1 MDNRWTEQFKDK
13 MKDYQ
18 EVVPDGLWNDIS
30 DAVIIQQKRRRTLV
44 LARWVAGAAVAA
56 SVVLGIVYM
65 TYVPAVDDAFG
76 LISDEP
82 SLADLALDGTEV
94 NDLLIA
100 DSALAGPDVDDPV
113 LDGLLLADSAPDGRV
128 QDGSVLVDP
137 IRGDSLSDYSLQ
149 DYSFPDDPSSDGPAS
164 DGSSSDGP
172 ASDDPTSND
181 PSSDGSF
188 SDGSFS
194 DGSFSDGSAP
204 DVPSPEEITGQSNPI
219 LAENKEIAAIEP
231 AQGIDGKAA
240 KGRRISLSACVSSGT
255 GNTLSAAGYSGS
267 VPAASVSTFGANP
280 ENDIR
285 MFNRT
290 KEVTTGTDYR
300 QPVNV
305 GVMVNCYLSE
315 RWSIGTGLEW
325 SWLHSSFREGSQ
337 TYYVSR
343 VNDLHYLGIPLK
355 LNCDLWKRNGFKV
368 YAAAGGMVQK
378 CFSGKQVEEYIYN
391 SAAGK
396 TEMKNLHEKQL
407 QWSVCAEAGI
417 EYEFSP
423 FAGVYVEP
431 GATWHFDNGSSVDNI
446 YKSRPLN
453 FSLSVGIRFNFQ

>member
-18 EVVPDGLWNDIS
+18 EVVPDGLWNNIS

-56 SVVLGIVYM
+56 SIVLGIVYM

-76 LISDEP
+76 LIPDEP
-82 SLADLALDGTEV
+82 SLADSALD
-94 NDLLIA
+94 
-100 DSALAGPDVDDPV
+100 GPDVDD
-113 LDGLLLADSAPDGRV
+113 LLLADSAPDGGV
-128 QDGSVLVDP
+128 PEGSVLVDP
-137 IRGDSLSDYSLQ
+137 IRGDSLPDGPVTDDSLSDYSI
-149 DYSFPDDPSSDGPAS
+149 PDDPSSDAPSSDVPAS
-164 DGSSSDGP
+164 NVPSSDGP
-172 ASDDPTSND
+172 TSND
-181 PSSDGSF
+181 SSSD
-188 SDGSFS
+188 
-194 DGSFSDGSAP
+194 
-204 DVPSPEEITGQSNPI
+204 VPAPEEITGQPNPI

-300 QPVNV
+300 QPINV

-378 CFSGKQVEEYIYN
+378 CFSGKQLEEYIYN
-391 SAAGK
+391 SATGK
-396 TEMKNLHEKQL
+396 SEMKELCERQM

-417 EYEFSP
+417 EYDFSP
-423 FAGVYVEP
+423 FAGVYFEP

>member
-18 EVVPDGLWNDIS
+18 EVAPDGLWNDIS
-30 DAVIIQQKRRRTLV
+30 GAVIIQQKRRRTVV

-76 LISDEP
+76 LIPDEP
-82 SLADLALDGTEV
+82 SLADSALDGPDV
-94 NDLLIA
+94 DGLLLADL
-100 DSALAGPDVDDPV
+100 ALAGSDVDDPV
-113 LDGLLLADSAPDGRV
+113 HDDLLLADSAPDGRV
-128 QDGSVLVDP
+128 PEGSVLVDP
-137 IRGDSLSDYSLQ
+137 IRGDSLSDYSL
-149 DYSFPDDPSSDGPAS
+149 PDDP
-164 DGSSSDGP
+164 SSDGP

-181 PSSDGSF
+181 PF
-188 SDGSFS
+188 SD
-194 DGSFSDGSAP
+194 
-204 DVPSPEEITGQSNPI
+204 VPAPEEITGQSNPI
-219 LAENKEIAAIEP
+219 LAENKEYAAIEP
-231 AQGIDGKAA
+231 AQGIEGRAA
-240 KGRRISLSACVSSGT
+240 KNRRISLSACVSSGT

-378 CFSGKQVEEYIYN
+378 CFSGKQVKEYIYN

-396 TEMKNLHEKQL
+396 SEMKELCERQM
-407 QWSVCAEAGI
+407 QWSVCAEAGL
-417 EYEFSP
+417 EYDFSP
-423 FAGVYVEP
+423 FAGVYFEP
-431 GATWHFDNGSSVDNI
+431 GVTWHFNNGSSVDNI

>member
-18 EVVPDGLWNDIS
+18 EVAPDGLWNDIS
-30 DAVIIQQKRRRTLV
+30 DAVIMQQKRRRTLV

-76 LISDEP
+76 LIPDEP
-82 SLADLALDGTEV
+82 SLADSALDG
-94 NDLLIA
+94 
-100 DSALAGPDVDDPV
+100 SDV
-113 LDGLLLADSAPDGRV
+113 DGLLLADSAPDGGV
-128 QDGSVLVDP
+128 PEGSVLVDP

-149 DYSFPDDPSSDGPAS
+149 DDP
-164 DGSSSDGP
+164 SSDGP

-188 SDGSFS
+188 LDGSFS
-194 DGSFSDGSAP
+194 DGSFS

-343 VNDLHYLGIPLK
+343 VNDMHYLGIPLK

-391 SAAGK
+391 SATGK
-396 TEMKNLHEKQL
+396 SEMKELCERQM

-417 EYEFSP
+417 EYDFSP

>member
-18 EVVPDGLWNDIS
+18 EVAPDGLWNDIS

-76 LISDEP
+76 LIPDEP
-82 SLADLALDGTEV
+82 SLADLALDGPDV
-94 NDLLIA
+94 DGLLLA

-113 LDGLLLADSAPDGRV
+113 LDGLLLADSAPDGGV
-128 QDGSVLVDP
+128 PEGSVLVDP

-149 DYSFPDDPSSDGPAS
+149 DDP
-164 DGSSSDGP
+164 SSDGP

-181 PSSDGSF
+181 PTSNDPS
-188 SDGSFS
+188 S

-300 QPVNV
+300 QPINV

-378 CFSGKQVEEYIYN
+378 CFSGKQLEEYIYN
-391 SAAGK
+391 SATGK
-396 TEMKNLHEKQL
+396 SEMKELCERQM

-417 EYEFSP
+417 EYDFSP
-423 FAGVYVEP
+423 FAGVYFEP

>member
-18 EVVPDGLWNDIS
+18 EVAPDGLWNDIS

-76 LISDEP
+76 LIPDEP
-82 SLADLALDGTEV
+82 SLADSALDGSDV
-94 NDLLIA
+94 DDLLLA

-113 LDGLLLADSAPDGRV
+113 LDGLLLADSAPDGGV
-128 QDGSVLVDP
+128 PEGSVLVDP

-149 DYSFPDDPSSDGPAS
+149 DDP
-164 DGSSSDGP
+164 SSDGP

-181 PSSDGSF
+181 PTSNDPS
-188 SDGSFS
+188 S

-267 VPAASVSTFGANP
+267 VPTASVSTFGANP

-378 CFSGKQVEEYIYN
+378 CFSGKQLEEYIYN
-391 SAAGK
+391 SATGK
-396 TEMKNLHEKQL
+396 SEMKELCERQM

-417 EYEFSP
+417 EYDFSP
-423 FAGVYVEP
+423 FAGVYFEP

>member
-18 EVVPDGLWNDIS
+18 EVAPDGLWNDIS

-76 LISDEP
+76 LIPDEP
-82 SLADLALDGTEV
+82 SLADLALDGSDV
-94 NDLLIA
+94 DGLLLA

-113 LDGLLLADSAPDGRV
+113 LDGLLLADSAPDGGV
-128 QDGSVLVDP
+128 PEGSVLVDP

-149 DYSFPDDPSSDGPAS
+149 DDP
-164 DGSSSDGP
+164 SSDGP

-181 PSSDGSF
+181 PSSDS
-188 SDGSFS
+188 
-194 DGSFSDGSAP
+194 SFSDGSAP

-300 QPVNV
+300 QPINV

-378 CFSGKQVEEYIYN
+378 CFNGKQVEEYIYN
-391 SAAGK
+391 SATGK
-396 TEMKNLHEKQL
+396 SEMKELCERQM
-407 QWSVCAEAGI
+407 QWSVCAEAGL
-417 EYEFSP
+417 EYDFSP
-423 FAGVYVEP
+423 FAGVYFEP

>member
-56 SVVLGIVYM
+56 SIVLGIVYM

-76 LISDEP
+76 LIPDEP
-82 SLADLALDGTEV
+82 SLADSALDG
-94 NDLLIA
+94 
-100 DSALAGPDVDDPV
+100 PDV
-113 LDGLLLADSAPDGRV
+113 DGLLLADSAPDGRV

-137 IRGDSLSDYSLQ
+137 IRGDSLSDYSL
-149 DYSFPDDPSSDGPAS
+149 PDDPS
-164 DGSSSDGP
+164 
-172 ASDDPTSND
+172 
-181 PSSDGSF
+181 

-378 CFSGKQVEEYIYN
+378 CFIGKQVKEYIYN

-396 TEMKNLHEKQL
+396 SEMKNLNEKQL

>member
-56 SVVLGIVYM
+56 SIVLGIVYM

-82 SLADLALDGTEV
+82 SLADLALDGSDV
-94 NDLLIA
+94 DDLLLA

-149 DYSFPDDPSSDGPAS
+149 DDPSSDGPAS

-188 SDGSFS
+188 SD
-194 DGSFSDGSAP
+194 
-204 DVPSPEEITGQSNPI
+204 VPAPEEITGQSNPI

-391 SAAGK
+391 SATGK
-396 TEMKNLHEKQL
+396 SEMKELCERQM

>member
-56 SVVLGIVYM
+56 SIVLGIVYM

-76 LISDEP
+76 LIPDEP
-82 SLADLALDGTEV
+82 SLAD
-94 NDLLIA
+94 
-100 DSALAGPDVDDPV
+100 SALAGSDVDDPDVDD
-113 LDGLLLADSAPDGRV
+113 LLLADSAPDGRV
-128 QDGSVLVDP
+128 PDGSVLVDP
-137 IRGDSLSDYSLQ
+137 IRGDSLPDGPVTDDSL
-149 DYSFPDDPSSDGPAS
+149 PDGPAS
-164 DGSSSDGP
+164 NGPSSDGP

-181 PSSDGSF
+181 PS
-188 SDGSFS
+188 S

-343 VNDLHYLGIPLK
+343 VNDIHYLGIPLK

-378 CFSGKQVEEYIYN
+378 CFSGKQLEEYIYN
-391 SAAGK
+391 SATGK
-396 TEMKNLHEKQL
+396 SEMKELCERQM

-417 EYEFSP
+417 EYDFSP
-423 FAGVYVEP
+423 FAGVYFEP

>member
-76 LISDEP
+76 LIPDEP
-82 SLADLALDGTEV
+82 SLADSALDG
-94 NDLLIA
+94 
-100 DSALAGPDVDDPV
+100 PDV
-113 LDGLLLADSAPDGRV
+113 DGLLLADSAPDGRV

-137 IRGDSLSDYSLQ
+137 IRGDSLSDYSL
-149 DYSFPDDPSSDGPAS
+149 P
-164 DGSSSDGP
+164 
-172 ASDDPTSND
+172 DDPTSND
-181 PSSDGSF
+181 P
-188 SDGSFS
+188 FS

-378 CFSGKQVEEYIYN
+378 CFIGKQVKEYIYN

-396 TEMKNLHEKQL
+396 SEMKNLNEKQL

>member
-18 EVVPDGLWNDIS
+18 EVAPDGLWNDIS

-76 LISDEP
+76 LIPDEP
-82 SLADLALDGTEV
+82 SLADLALDGPDV
-94 NDLLIA
+94 DGLLLA

-113 LDGLLLADSAPDGRV
+113 LDGLLLSDSAPDGGV
-128 QDGSVLVDP
+128 PEGSVLVDP

-149 DYSFPDDPSSDGPAS
+149 DDP
-164 DGSSSDGP
+164 SSDGP

-181 PSSDGSF
+181 PTSNDPS
-188 SDGSFS
+188 S

-300 QPVNV
+300 QPINV

-378 CFSGKQVEEYIYN
+378 CFSGKQLEEYIYN
-391 SAAGK
+391 SATGK
-396 TEMKNLHEKQL
+396 SEMKELCERQM

-417 EYEFSP
+417 EYDFSP
-423 FAGVYVEP
+423 FAGVYFEP

>member
-18 EVVPDGLWNDIS
+18 EVAPDGLWNDIS

-76 LISDEP
+76 LIPDEP
-82 SLADLALDGTEV
+82 SLADSALDGPDVDGLLLADLALDGPDV
-94 NDLLIA
+94 DGLLLA

-113 LDGLLLADSAPDGRV
+113 LDGLLLADSAPDGGV
-128 QDGSVLVDP
+128 PEGSVLVDP

-149 DYSFPDDPSSDGPAS
+149 DDP
-164 DGSSSDGP
+164 SSDGP

-181 PSSDGSF
+181 PTSNDPS
-188 SDGSFS
+188 S

-300 QPVNV
+300 QPINV

-378 CFSGKQVEEYIYN
+378 CFSGKQLEEYIYN
-391 SAAGK
+391 SATGK
-396 TEMKNLHEKQL
+396 SEMKELCERQM

-417 EYEFSP
+417 EYDFSP
-423 FAGVYVEP
+423 FAGVYFEP

>member
-18 EVVPDGLWNDIS
+18 EVAPDGLWNDIC

-65 TYVPAVDDAFG
+65 TYVPDVDDAFG
-76 LISDEP
+76 LIPDEP
-82 SLADLALDGTEV
+82 SLADSALYGSDV
-94 NDLLIA
+94 DDVLLA
-100 DSALAGPDVDDPV
+100 DSALAGSDVDDPDV
-113 LDGLLLADSAPDGRV
+113 DGLLLADSAPDGGV
-128 QDGSVLVDP
+128 PEGSVLVDP

-149 DYSFPDDPSSDGPAS
+149 DDP
-164 DGSSSDGP
+164 SSDGP

-181 PSSDGSF
+181 SS
-188 SDGSFS
+188 
-194 DGSFSDGSAP
+194 SDGSAP

-343 VNDLHYLGIPLK
+343 VNDMHYLGIPLK

-378 CFSGKQVEEYIYN
+378 CFSGKQLEEYIYN
-391 SAAGK
+391 SATGK
-396 TEMKNLHEKQL
+396 SEMKEFCERQM

-417 EYEFSP
+417 EYDFSP
-423 FAGVYVEP
+423 FAGVYFEP

>member
-76 LISDEP
+76 LIPDEP
-82 SLADLALDGTEV
+82 SLADSALD
-94 NDLLIA
+94 
-100 DSALAGPDVDDPV
+100 GPDVDDPDV
-113 LDGLLLADSAPDGRV
+113 DGLLLADSAPDGGV
-128 QDGSVLVDP
+128 PEGSVLVDP

-149 DYSFPDDPSSDGPAS
+149 DDSFPDDPSSDGPAS
-164 DGSSSDGP
+164 DGSSSDG
-172 ASDDPTSND
+172 
-181 PSSDGSF
+181 SF

-194 DGSFSDGSAP
+194 AGSAP
-204 DVPSPEEITGQSNPI
+204 AVPSPEEITGQSNPI

-378 CFSGKQVEEYIYN
+378 CFIGKQVKEYIYN
-391 SAAGK
+391 SATGK
-396 TEMKNLHEKQL
+396 SEMKELCERQM

-417 EYEFSP
+417 EYDFSP
-423 FAGVYVEP
+423 FAGVYFEP

>member
-30 DAVIIQQKRRRTLV
+30 DAVIIQQKRRRTVV

-76 LISDEP
+76 LIPDEP
-82 SLADLALDGTEV
+82 SLADSALDG
-94 NDLLIA
+94 
-100 DSALAGPDVDDPV
+100 SDVDDPV
-113 LDGLLLADSAPDGRV
+113 LDGLLLADSAPDGGV
-128 QDGSVLVDP
+128 PEGSVLVDP
-137 IRGDSLSDYSLQ
+137 IRGDSLPDGPVNDNSL
-149 DYSFPDDPSSDGPAS
+149 PDDPSSGDP
-164 DGSSSDGP
+164 SSNGP

-181 PSSDGSF
+181 PF
-188 SDGSFS
+188 S
-194 DGSFSDGSAP
+194 

-255 GNTLSAAGYSGS
+255 GNTLRAAGYSGS

-378 CFSGKQVEEYIYN
+378 CFSGKQVKEYIYN

-396 TEMKNLHEKQL
+396 SEMKELCERQM
-407 QWSVCAEAGI
+407 QWSVCAEAGL
-417 EYEFSP
+417 EYDFSP
-423 FAGVYVEP
+423 FAGVYFEP
-431 GATWHFDNGSSVDNI
+431 GVTWHFNNGSSVDNI

>member
-18 EVVPDGLWNDIS
+18 EVAPDGLWNDIS
-30 DAVIIQQKRRRTLV
+30 GAVIIQQKRRRTLV

-56 SVVLGIVYM
+56 SIVLGIVYM

-76 LISDEP
+76 LIPDEP
-82 SLADLALDGTEV
+82 SLAD
-94 NDLLIA
+94 
-100 DSALAGPDVDDPV
+100 SALGGPDADGPDVDDPV
-113 LDGLLLADSAPDGRV
+113 LDGLLLADSAPDGGV
-128 QDGSVLVDP
+128 PEGSVLVDP
-137 IRGDSLSDYSLQ
+137 IRGDSLSDYSL
-149 DYSFPDDPSSDGPAS
+149 PDDPSSDGPAS
-164 DGSSSDGP
+164 DDS
-172 ASDDPTSND
+172 TSND

-188 SDGSFS
+188 S
-194 DGSFSDGSAP
+194 

-343 VNDLHYLGIPLK
+343 VNDMHYLGIPLK

-391 SAAGK
+391 SATGK
-396 TEMKNLHEKQL
+396 SEMKELCERQM

-417 EYEFSP
+417 EYDFSP

>member
-1 MDNRWTEQFKDK
+1 M
-13 MKDYQ
+13 
-18 EVVPDGLWNDIS
+18 
-30 DAVIIQQKRRRTLV
+30 
-44 LARWVAGAAVAA
+44 
-56 SVVLGIVYM
+56 
-65 TYVPAVDDAFG
+65 
-76 LISDEP
+76 
-82 SLADLALDGTEV
+82 
-94 NDLLIA
+94 
-100 DSALAGPDVDDPV
+100 
-113 LDGLLLADSAPDGRV
+113 
-128 QDGSVLVDP
+128 
-137 IRGDSLSDYSLQ
+137 
-149 DYSFPDDPSSDGPAS
+149 
-164 DGSSSDGP
+164 
-172 ASDDPTSND
+172 
-181 PSSDGSF
+181 
-188 SDGSFS
+188 
-194 DGSFSDGSAP
+194 
-204 DVPSPEEITGQSNPI
+204 
-219 LAENKEIAAIEP
+219 AENKEIVAIEP

-368 YAAAGGMVQK
+368 YVGAEGMVQK
-378 CFSGKQVEEYIYN
+378 CFSGKQLEEYIYN
-391 SAAGK
+391 SATGK
-396 TEMKNLHEKQL
+396 SEMKELCERQM

-417 EYEFSP
+417 EYDFSP
-423 FAGVYVEP
+423 FAGVYFEP

>member
-18 EVVPDGLWNDIS
+18 EVAPDGLWNDIS

-56 SVVLGIVYM
+56 SIVLGIVYM

-76 LISDEP
+76 LIPDEP
-82 SLADLALDGTEV
+82 SLADSAPDGSDV
-94 NDLLIA
+94 NDLLLA

-113 LDGLLLADSAPDGRV
+113 LDGLLLADSAPDGGV
-128 QDGSVLVDP
+128 PEGSVLVDP

-149 DYSFPDDPSSDGPAS
+149 DDSFPDDP
-164 DGSSSDGP
+164 SSDGP

-188 SDGSFS
+188 SDGSAS
-194 DGSFSDGSAP
+194 

-391 SAAGK
+391 SATGK
-396 TEMKNLHEKQL
+396 SEMKELCERQM

-417 EYEFSP
+417 EYDFSP
-423 FAGVYVEP
+423 FAGVYFEP

>member
-1 MDNRWTEQFKDK
+1 

-18 EVVPDGLWNDIS
+18 EVAPDGLWNDIS

-76 LISDEP
+76 LIPDEP
-82 SLADLALDGTEV
+82 SLADSALDGSDV
-94 NDLLIA
+94 DDLLLA

-113 LDGLLLADSAPDGRV
+113 LDGLLLADSAPDGGV
-128 QDGSVLVDP
+128 PEGSVLVDP

-149 DYSFPDDPSSDGPAS
+149 DDP
-164 DGSSSDGP
+164 SSDGP

-181 PSSDGSF
+181 PTSNDPS
-188 SDGSFS
+188 S

-300 QPVNV
+300 QPINV

-378 CFSGKQVEEYIYN
+378 CFSGKQLEEYIYN
-391 SAAGK
+391 SATGK
-396 TEMKNLHEKQL
+396 SEMKELCERQM

-417 EYEFSP
+417 EYDFSP
-423 FAGVYVEP
+423 FAGVYFEP

>member
-18 EVVPDGLWNDIS
+18 EVAPDGLWNDIS

-56 SVVLGIVYM
+56 SIVLGIVYM
-65 TYVPAVDDAFG
+65 TYVPDVDDAFG
-76 LISDEP
+76 LIPDEP
-82 SLADLALDGTEV
+82 SLADSALDGPDVDGLLLADLALDGSDV
-94 NDLLIA
+94 DDLLLA

-113 LDGLLLADSAPDGRV
+113 LDGLLLADSAPDGGV
-128 QDGSVLVDP
+128 PEGSVLVDP
-137 IRGDSLSDYSLQ
+137 IRGDSLSDYSL
-149 DYSFPDDPSSDGPAS
+149 PDDPSSN
-164 DGSSSDGP
+164 GP

-181 PSSDGSF
+181 PF
-188 SDGSFS
+188 S
-194 DGSFSDGSAP
+194 

-255 GNTLSAAGYSGS
+255 GNTLTAAGYSGS

-378 CFSGKQVEEYIYN
+378 CFSGKQLEEYIYN
-391 SAAGK
+391 SATGK
-396 TEMKNLHEKQL
+396 SEMKELCERQM

-417 EYEFSP
+417 EYDFSP
-423 FAGVYVEP
+423 FAGVYFEP

>member
-18 EVVPDGLWNDIS
+18 EVAPDGLWNDIS

-76 LISDEP
+76 LIPDEP
-82 SLADLALDGTEV
+82 SLADLALDGPDV
-94 NDLLIA
+94 DGLLLA

-113 LDGLLLADSAPDGRV
+113 LDGLLLADSAPDGGV
-128 QDGSVLVDP
+128 PEGSVLVDP

-149 DYSFPDDPSSDGPAS
+149 DDP
-164 DGSSSDGP
+164 SSDGP

-181 PSSDGSF
+181 PTSNDPS
-188 SDGSFS
+188 S

-300 QPVNV
+300 QPINV

-368 YAAAGGMVQK
+368 YAGAEGMVQK
-378 CFSGKQVEEYIYN
+378 CFSGKQLEEYIYN
-391 SAAGK
+391 SATGK
-396 TEMKNLHEKQL
+396 SEMKELCERQM

-417 EYEFSP
+417 EYDFSP
-423 FAGVYVEP
+423 FAGVYFEP

>member
-18 EVVPDGLWNDIS
+18 EVAPDGLWNDIS
-30 DAVIIQQKRRRTLV
+30 GAVIIQQKRRRTVV

-76 LISDEP
+76 LIPDEP
-82 SLADLALDGTEV
+82 SLADSALDG
-94 NDLLIA
+94 
-100 DSALAGPDVDDPV
+100 SDVDDPV

-128 QDGSVLVDP
+128 PDGSVLVNP
-137 IRGDSLSDYSLQ
+137 VRGDFLPDGPVTDDSLSDYSIL
-149 DYSFPDDPSSDGPAS
+149 DGPF
-164 DGSSSDGP
+164 SDGP
-172 ASDDPTSND
+172 ASDDS
-181 PSSDGSF
+181 SSD
-188 SDGSFS
+188 
-194 DGSFSDGSAP
+194 
-204 DVPSPEEITGQSNPI
+204 VPAPEEITGQPNPI

-267 VPAASVSTFGANP
+267 VPAASVSAFGANP

-290 KEVTTGTDYR
+290 KDVTTGTDYR

-378 CFSGKQVEEYIYN
+378 CFIGKQVKEYIYN

-396 TEMKNLHEKQL
+396 SEMKNLNEKQL

>member
-18 EVVPDGLWNDIS
+18 EVAPDGLWNDIS

-76 LISDEP
+76 LIPDEP
-82 SLADLALDGTEV
+82 SLADSALD
-94 NDLLIA
+94 
-100 DSALAGPDVDDPV
+100 GPDVDDPDV
-113 LDGLLLADSAPDGRV
+113 DGLLLADSAPDGGV
-128 QDGSVLVDP
+128 PEGSVLVDP

-149 DYSFPDDPSSDGPAS
+149 DDSFPDDP
-164 DGSSSDGP
+164 SSDGP

-181 PSSDGSF
+181 PS
-188 SDGSFS
+188 S

-378 CFSGKQVEEYIYN
+378 CFIGKQVKEYIYN
-391 SAAGK
+391 SATGK
-396 TEMKNLHEKQL
+396 SEMKELCERQM

-417 EYEFSP
+417 EYDFSP
-423 FAGVYVEP
+423 FAGVYFEP

>member
-82 SLADLALDGTEV
+82 SLADLALDG
-94 NDLLIA
+94 
-100 DSALAGPDVDDPV
+100 SDVDD
-113 LDGLLLADSAPDGRV
+113 LLLADSAPDGGV
-128 QDGSVLVDP
+128 PEGSVLVDP

-149 DYSFPDDPSSDGPAS
+149 DDSFPDDPSSDGPAS

-181 PSSDGSF
+181 PS

-378 CFSGKQVEEYIYN
+378 CFIGKQVKEYIYN

-396 TEMKNLHEKQL
+396 SEMKNLNEKQL